1 MIAILSPY
9 LCVVAL
15 QLLLLYP
22 LHTTLDLP
30 TWDEAIYLQQGG
42 WFVHGEGL
50 GPISISPVYS
60 LLYSVL
66 IKIFG
71 TVDSVFTMQYLI
83 KVTVSGLLLLCLVE
97 HLRSRLLG
105 LLLTLIWVVSGI
117 NIFERVLVYH
127 VALGFFLLALFSLNK
142 HRGISLLLLV
152 LCSLTR
158 LEYLFPTL
166 AFAGYLIFI
175 SVPKFKRG
183 GSQSTFVKRRV
194 TAPIFMGFLLAA
206 AILYVIVNVDGLN
219 PGTDRTWLAFN
230 QNYALHEVEAGRYKL
245 NPYLDYNFIIQ
256 EDFPGAESLADAFTI
271 SPGLFLKHVARNIA
285 MLPQAV
291 LSFIIPYIGLR
302 IWGLVYGVLLGFAM
316 TIVTYAVVVNRRFI
330 LSGWL
335 GAIAERRELL
345 YVTVASL
352 LSLAPILLVY
362 PRPHHTL
369 IMVPFCL
376 LWAGLTCC
384 QVLNIINSP
393 LFSRWSLATLNA
405 LFILSIGVTSK
416 PYVSKPADRPVY
428 DKVMQLIELWPNEKV
443 KLMAVGASWYA
454 GYIGVD
460 KVDAIEPLATASG
473 DKIADQGIDLRLL
486 LEKYHPDAVLVN
498 NELISSKNFKTA
510 SLEVLNSDG
519 WVKQTIGADT
529 VYFLGEKFKPAREN
543 K

>member
-42 WFVHGEGL
+42 WFLHGEGL

-71 TVDSVFTMQYLI
+71 TVDSVFTMQYLV

-97 HLRSRLLG
+97 HLRSRLLA

-175 SVPKFKRG
+175 SVPKFKRR
-183 GSQSTFVKRRV
+183 GSQSTSVKRRV

-302 IWGLVYGVLLGFAM
+302 IWLNLWRVAGICDDNRDVRCGCQPTIHSVRLARRHRGAKRAALRNRCELAIASSNTSGLPAAASHIDHGSALPTVGWAHL
-316 TIVTYAVVVNRRFI
+316 
-330 LSGWL
+330 LSG
-335 GAIAERRELL
+335 
-345 YVTVASL
+345 V
-352 LSLAPILLVY
+352 
-362 PRPHHTL
+362 
-369 IMVPFCL
+369 
-376 LWAGLTCC
+376 
-384 QVLNIINSP
+384 
-393 LFSRWSLATLNA
+393 
-405 LFILSIGVTSK
+405 
-416 PYVSKPADRPVY
+416 
-428 DKVMQLIELWPNEKV
+428 
-443 KLMAVGASWYA
+443 
-454 GYIGVD
+454 
-460 KVDAIEPLATASG
+460 
-473 DKIADQGIDLRLL
+473 
-486 LEKYHPDAVLVN
+486 KYHQLSAV
-498 NELISSKNFKTA
+498 
-510 SLEVLNSDG
+510 
-519 WVKQTIGADT
+519 
-529 VYFLGEKFKPAREN
+529 
-543 K
+543 